1 MNVRKITPEEVPFMR
16 FTHTEVLNDL
26 NERVE
31 RNWKLHKAV
40 ALSNVD
46 HLDIG
51 LVVQLDSGEVIE
63 TYTSLVDYADDY
75 IEKKG
80 GYFIPLHAVLEIDA

>member
-1 MNVRKITPEEVPFMR
+1 MNVRKITPEEVPFMH
-16 FTHTEVLNDL
+16 FTNNEVLHDFND
-26 NERVE
+26 RIE

-40 ALSNVD
+40 ALSNID

-51 LVVQLDSGEVIE
+51 LVAKLDSGEVVE

-75 IEKKG
+75 IEIKG
-80 GYFIPLHAVLEIDA
+80 GYFIPLHAVLEIEA